1 MSTQLPE
8 ATSRDHGPGVRAGG
22 ARGIVGKRWER

>member
-8 ATSRDHGPGVRAGG
+8 ATSRDHGPGVGTG
-22 ARGIVGKRWER
+22 DTRGDLGNRI

>member
-1 MSTQLPE
+1 MSTQLLE

-22 ARGIVGKRWER
+22 TRGILGKRRER